1 MHEYLSNGSDYMI
14 YWIYMFIIALIMPVI
29 MIIFGNLFL
38 HSTPKDINIFWGY
51 RTPMSVKNIQTW
63 RFAHNCCG
71 KIWRKWGVIT
81 GIAAIIIMTCFIGK
95 SESTIGAVCGILS
108 VIELVIVVASIFIT
122 EKELRKNFDKTCTRR

>member
-1 MHEYLSNGSDYMI
+1 M
-14 YWIYMFIIALIMPVI
+14 LIMVLIIPVI
-29 MIIFGNLFL
+29 MIVFGNLFL
-38 HSTPKDINIFWGY
+38 YNAPKNINIFWGY

-81 GIAAIIIMTCFIGK
+81 GIAAIIIMICFIDK